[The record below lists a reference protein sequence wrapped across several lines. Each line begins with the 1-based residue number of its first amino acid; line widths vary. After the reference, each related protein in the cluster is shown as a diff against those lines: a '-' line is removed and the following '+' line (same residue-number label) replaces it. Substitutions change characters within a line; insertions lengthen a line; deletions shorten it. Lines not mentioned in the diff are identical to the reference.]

1 MNWRFKIGIYP
12 WRNFNQSKLLQ
23 SGTPFFE
30 ELIDCIHNSKSEI
43 QFQVYIFEWDT
54 TGKKI
59 WEALEAA
66 AKRGVLVNLYLDA
79 YGSSNFLSLTQK
91 NQFHPNLRIAFYSP
105 FKLWSKQPLGMR
117 LHHKIM
123 VFDRNIAL
131 IGGINIANHY
141 SGYEGNKPWLDFA
154 IKLSG
159 EIIKDLHRICQKT
172 GNRFKRFRF
181 EPIKSLIPSELG
193 SNQEQN
199 HIRVLENNWLK
210 GKFGISKQY
219 KAQTRFCKKELWI
232 INSYFVPSNALL
244 RLLKKAA
251 RRNVG
256 VNLILGG
263 QSDVQLVKYASE
275 FFYNDLLKA
284 GVTIYEYKES
294 VLHAKLAFADDNW
307 MCIGS
312 YNLNHLSDFGSIECN
327 VEIRNEIVASQ
338 CKSELLSYTLPLSN
352 KIEIQDN
359 SDKNSQIIRMRNFFS
374 FQLLRILLNLLFF
387 FQRKSK
393 KLGKEA

>member
-12 WRNFNQSKLLQ
+12 WRSFNQTKFLQ
-23 SGTPFFE
+23 SGAHFFE
-30 ELIDCIHNSKSEI
+30 ELLDCIHNSKSEI

-59 WEALEAA
+59 WEALEDA
-66 AKRGVLVNLYLDA
+66 AKRGVLVSLHLDA
-79 YGSSNFLSLTQK
+79 YGSSNFLSLTQ
-91 NQFHPNLRIAFYSP
+91 NQLHPNLRIAFYSP

-159 EIIKDLHRICQKT
+159 EITKDLHRICQKT
-172 GNRFKRFRF
+172 GNRFKRVRF

-251 RRNVG
+251 NRKVS

-327 VEIRNEIVASQ
+327 VEIRNELVASQ

-352 KIEIQDN
+352 KIEVKAY
-359 SDKNSQIIRMRNFFS
+359 SDKDSRIIRMRNFFS

>member
-1 MNWRFKIGIYP
+1 VNWRFKIGIYP
-12 WRNFNQSKLLQ
+12 WRIFNQAELLQ

-30 ELIDCIHNSKSEI
+30 ELINSIHSSKLEI
-43 QFQVYIFEWDT
+43 QFQAYIFEWDV
-54 TGKKI
+54 TGKRI
-59 WEALEAA
+59 WQALEEAA
-66 AKRGVLVNLYLDA
+66 QRGVSVNLYLDA
-79 YGSSNFLSLTQK
+79 YGSSSLLSKIKKNKTPPNF
-91 NQFHPNLRIAFYSP
+91 RIQFYSP
-105 FKLWSKQPLGMR
+105 FRLLSKQPIGMR

-123 VFDRNIAL
+123 VFDRQIAL

-141 SGYEGNKPWLDFA
+141 SGFDGSKPWLDYA

-159 EIIKDLHRICQKT
+159 EIAKDLNRICLKT
-172 GNRFKRFRF
+172 GNRFKKVRS
-181 EPIKSLIPSELG
+181 EPIQSNASLNIG
-193 SNQEQN
+193 SNREEN

-219 KAQTRFCKKELWI
+219 KVQTRRCKNELWI

-251 RRNVG
+251 YRNVS

-263 QSDVQLVKYASE
+263 QSDVNLVKHASE
-275 FFYNDLLKA
+275 YFYKDLLKA
-284 GVTIYEYKES
+284 GINIYEYKAS
-294 VLHAKLAFADDNW
+294 ILHAKLAYADDNW

-327 VEIRNEIVASQ
+327 VEIRNEVVVKK
-338 CKSELLSYTLPLSN
+338 CKTELLLNTLPYCN
-352 KIEIQDN
+352 KIQANTFSHSN
-359 SDKNSQIIRMRNFFS
+359 SHIRKLRNFLS

-387 FQRKSK
+387 FQKSNK
-393 KLGKEA
+393 KLNKET

>member
-12 WRNFNQSKLLQ
+12 WRSFNQIKLLQ
-23 SGTPFFE
+23 SGTNFFE
-30 ELIDCIHNSKSEI
+30 ELLDCIHNSKSEI

-66 AKRGVLVNLYLDA
+66 AKRGVLVSLHLDA

-91 NQFHPNLRIAFYSP
+91 KQLHPNLRVAFYSP

-159 EIIKDLHRICQKT
+159 EITKDLHRICLKT
-172 GNRFKRFRF
+172 GNRFKRVRF
-181 EPIKSLIPSELG
+181 EPIKSLIPLELG

-199 HIRVLENNWLK
+199 LVRVLENNWLK

-251 RRNVG
+251 NRKVS

-284 GVTIYEYKES
+284 GINIYEYKES

-327 VEIRNEIVASQ
+327 VEIRNEFVASQ

-352 KIEIQDN
+352 KIEVKDY
-359 SDKNSQIIRMRNFFS
+359 SDKDSRIIRLRNFFS

-387 FQRKSK
+387 FQRNSK